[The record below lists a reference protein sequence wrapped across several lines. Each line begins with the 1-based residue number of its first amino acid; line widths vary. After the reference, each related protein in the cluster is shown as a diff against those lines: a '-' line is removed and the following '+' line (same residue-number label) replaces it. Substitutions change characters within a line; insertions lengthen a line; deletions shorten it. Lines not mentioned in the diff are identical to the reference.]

1 MGKIG
6 SRMRAYFGRNEFLRH
21 VLALMS
27 GTALA
32 QVVVM
37 ALMPVLSRL
46 YTPEQF
52 GVLAAFTSVV
62 AIISAVAALKYD
74 MAIMLPERDEDAIV
88 LKRTVTWIAFLS
100 GVFATIACLL
110 LARPIAELINAPDVA
125 PWLAI
130 AGLSAFTLAE
140 IAALGYWLNRKSR
153 YSEMAGN
160 RVVQSG
166 STAVLQVLFGLL
178 KPLGAGGLIL
188 GTILGQLISIL
199 ALRRKTPEL
208 RRGAGPS
215 LHARTTLL
223 RRYRRMPLLNA
234 PTALIDALRMNGIL
248 LVIATISLS
257 SLGQFSM
264 AWRMV
269 EVPAALISG
278 ALAQV
283 FFQRLSVTPP
293 GQMRAAVLKSV
304 ARSALFGALPF
315 VLVFVLSPW
324 LFPLAFGA
332 DWDQAGH
339 FARALVPWLFMN
351 LITSPISTIFVVTE
365 RQHIMLAY
373 SIIFTIVPIGTIILL
388 SADMLLAVTV
398 MSWAMAGM
406 LMIFVFLAIWVAR
419 GYDQGARTT
428 EEKL

>member
-1 MGKIG
+1 MGNAG
-6 SRMRAYFGRNEFLRH
+6 SRLRAYFARNEFLRH

-52 GVLAAFTSVV
+52 GILAAFTSVV

-88 LKRTVTWIAFLS
+88 LKRTVTWVAFISGLIAT
-100 GVFATIACLL
+100 VVCLI
-110 LARPIAELINAPDVA
+110 LAQPIAEMINAPDVA
-125 PWLAI
+125 PWLVI

-153 YSEMAGN
+153 YAEMASN

-166 STAVLQVLFGLL
+166 STAILQLLFGFV
-178 KPLGAGGLIL
+178 KPLGVGGLIL
-188 GTILGQLISIL
+188 GTILGQLVSIF

-208 RRGAGPS
+208 RNGDAPS
-215 LHARTTLL
+215 LRERTKLL

-234 PTALIDALRMNGIL
+234 PTALIDAVRMNGIL
-248 LVIATISLS
+248 LVIGAISLG

-293 GQMRAAVLKSV
+293 GQMQKAVWMSV
-304 ARSALFGALPF
+304 MRSALFGIVPF
-315 VLVFVLSPW
+315 VLVFALSPW
-324 LFPLAFGA
+324 LFPLVFGA
-332 DWDQAGH
+332 EWDLSGH

-365 RQHIMLAY
+365 RQHIMLVY
-373 SIIFTIVPIGTIILL
+373 SIVFTVVPISIILWL
-388 SADMLLAVTV
+388 SADMLFAVTM
-398 MSWAMAGM
+398 MSLAMAGM
-406 LMIFVFLAIWVAR
+406 LIIFVLLAVWVAR
-419 GYDQGARTT
+419 QYDRGARVT
-428 EEKL
+428 EESA